1 MRQRLLSAVGW
12 IALGLGFMTGVA
24 YALGRLTHTTWVWWL
39 VPITFALDAAY
50 QVRARRRGE
59 TRPLSPSGLRVFRD
73 PGAPID
79 IVASVVAAVIA
90 SWGAYGESRPALV
103 IAGAFALF
111 GRVFERG
118 EEPAFKRENE
128 PA

>member
-1 MRQRLLSAVGW
+1 
-12 IALGLGFMTGVA
+12 MTSVA
-24 YALGRLTHTTWVWWL
+24 YGLGRLTQTTWVWWL
-39 VPITFALDAAY
+39 VPITFALDTLY

-73 PGAPID
+73 PGAPLD
-79 IVASVVAAVIA
+79 IVASIVGAVIA
-90 SWGAYGESRPALV
+90 TWGAFSENRPALV
-103 IAGAFALF
+103 IAGAFALL

-118 EEPAFKRENE
+118 EEPAFKREDE